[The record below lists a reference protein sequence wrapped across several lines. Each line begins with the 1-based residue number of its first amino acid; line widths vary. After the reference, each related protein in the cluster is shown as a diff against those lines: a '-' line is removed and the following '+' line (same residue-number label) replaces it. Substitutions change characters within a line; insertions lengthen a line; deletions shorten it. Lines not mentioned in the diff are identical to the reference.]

1 MTDLGLSYN
10 RNGHMAGWKEGYMN
24 AIRYFREKE
33 SMSQKELADAVGLQP
48 TSISRYERGVRQLS
62 VDKAKKIADILKVD
76 WTCLY
81 DDAGDGSG
89 EME

>member
-1 MTDLGLSYN
+1 
-10 RNGHMAGWKEGYMN
+10 MN

-33 SMSQKELADAVGLQP
+33 SMSQKELADAMGLQP

-62 VDKAKKIADILKVD
+62 VDKAKKMADILKVD

-81 DDAGDGSG
+81 DDASDGSG
-89 EME
+89 KMG